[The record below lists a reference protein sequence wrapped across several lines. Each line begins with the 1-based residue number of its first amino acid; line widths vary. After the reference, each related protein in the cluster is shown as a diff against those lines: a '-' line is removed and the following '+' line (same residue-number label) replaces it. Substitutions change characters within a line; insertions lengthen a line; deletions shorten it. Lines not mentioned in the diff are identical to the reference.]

1 MHTGRQLASGVPNIT
16 DQITQSQSVG
26 LLPMPRSSS
35 RLDQI
40 NENPGT
46 LLKLQEVTTA
56 AGISGNI
63 QIGGG
68 PG

>member
-1 MHTGRQLASGVPNIT
+1 
-16 DQITQSQSVG
+16 
-26 LLPMPRSSS
+26 MPRSSS

-46 LLKLQEVTTA
+46 LLKLQEVTNA

-68 PG
+68 PS